1 MPIKGEIALEW
12 CGEDCSQGIYQIT
25 CPKTDWQPAH
35 LPVHPCLHKPDSEP
49 LQVRDLISDLTRPLC
64 PGHYKTLKK
73 RY

>member
-35 LPVHPCLHKPDSEP
+35 LPVHPCLQMNPILSPCKSGTSSQTSQDPCVLVTTGP
-49 LQVRDLISDLTRPLC
+49 
-64 PGHYKTLKK
+64 
-73 RY
+73 